1 MTSAF
6 LLFAATDVTRQRL
19 TSGRLEGFTEWWQGP
34 LTLLVVLGVGAAVVW
49 LYRRDSAELSPRLAA
64 GLALLRVAAMLCL
77 LAAWLDFERRT
88 EHELIFPSRVAVL
101 IDSSGSMA
109 LPEAATALGGN
120 GAVPAA
126 AASGGDAGPLPA
138 DESAAQAPPAS
149 RLARAM
155 KLLEADGL
163 LEALGKTHE
172 VSLWRFDAGAEP
184 LAVVP
189 HRDRLRKDEAS
200 QPAAAGAS
208 GEQETTGGDDA
219 FGGAGSGGAAW
230 QQLVTPSGY
239 ETRLGEALLQV
250 ADREPLDVL
259 AGVIVLTD
267 GATNAGVDPRVA
279 AAELGEARVP
289 VLPLGIGSEQLPAN
303 IRVADV
309 TAPSRVFPDDR
320 FAVTASL
327 QQQGF
332 EGATVRCEL
341 LEIETDA
348 ETFQGGRVI
357 DAIDVRLAEEG
368 DLAAVRFD
376 VPGLTTP
383 GRRSLAVRVTPQ
395 AAPLR
400 DDNAR
405 DNAQVVEVEVI
416 DRVTQVLLMADGPTR
431 EYQFMRNVL
440 KRDESFAVDVLL
452 STAREGSSQDARAI
466 LPVFPQ
472 TPDELD
478 RYDVIVA
485 FDYDWR
491 NLDAIELSRLE
502 RWVEQESGGLVLVA
516 GPVSMEGW
524 LSAAKTE
531 VIRKLSPVELR
542 SQPRLLL
549 ESPASREDPMAL
561 EFTTDGLDAEFL
573 WLGDSRLASQRVWEE
588 FPGVYACYDAGD
600 AKPGGTVYA
609 RTRRSVAG
617 TVAEDQNPIFLA
629 GQFYGSGT
637 VFALGSGELWR
648 LRAVDIAA
656 FERLTTQMVRHVSQG
671 RLLRGSRQIQLLVD
685 RDRYALGATVDLRV
699 VLREGA
705 DADRQ
710 PRCET
715 VNPAGE
721 RQEVTLSADP
731 VRPGELRGSFVVP
744 SEGSWRI
751 QASFPGPAADAE
763 PAAAVSRRIVVRL
776 PDRELK
782 SPKLDR
788 GSLEQVAGVT
798 GGRARFPSLEAW
810 TRADT
815 EAVVSSLQDRS
826 RHEFQSGAIDTAFK
840 QSLHFGL
847 LFAGI
852 GLLCTEWVL
861 RRFARLA

>member
-1 MTSAF
+1 MIFAS
-6 LLFAATDVTRQRL
+6 LLLAATDVTRQRL

-34 LTLLVVLGVGAAVVW
+34 LTLLVVIGVGALAVW

-64 GLALLRVAAMLCL
+64 GLALLRVAALLCL

-101 IDSSGSMA
+101 IDSSASMA
-109 LPEAATALGGN
+109 LPEAAAGGREPADAEPLA
-120 GAVPAA
+120 AVAEPAA
-126 AASGGDAGPLPA
+126 AEQGVT
-138 DESAAQAPPAS
+138 APPAS
-149 RLARAM
+149 RLARALN
-155 KLLEADGL
+155 LLERDGL
-163 LEALGKTHE
+163 LEALGETHE

-184 LAVVP
+184 LAVIP
-189 HRDRLRKDEAS
+189 HREQGGRRGGSAGPEAEPVASDVAATDEPSSAVAS
-200 QPAAAGAS
+200 
-208 GEQETTGGDDA
+208 
-219 FGGAGSGGAAW
+219 W
-230 QQLVTPSGY
+230 QQQVAPSGY
-239 ETRLGEALLQV
+239 ETRLGEALLRV

-289 VLPLGIGSEQLPAN
+289 VVPLGIGSETLPAN

-309 TAPSRVFPDDR
+309 AAPSRVFPDDR

-332 EGATVRCEL
+332 DGAVVRCEL
-341 LEIETDA
+341 LEIEREDEA
-348 ETFQGGRVI
+348 AQGGRLI
-357 DAIDVRLAEEG
+357 DALDVRLADDGE
-368 DLAAVRFD
+368 LAAVRFD

-383 GRRSLAVRVTPQ
+383 GRRSLAVRVSPQ
-395 AAPLR
+395 SAAVR

-405 DNAQVVEVEVI
+405 DNTQITEVEVV
-416 DRVTQVLLMADGPTR
+416 DRVTEVLLMADGPTR

-466 LPVFPQ
+466 LPAFPQ
-472 TPDELD
+472 TPEDLD

-491 NLDAIELSRLE
+491 ELDSLELSRLE
-502 RWVEQESGGLVLVA
+502 RWVERESGGLVLVA

-524 LSAAKTE
+524 LSSTNTE

-549 ESPASREDPMAL
+549 DAPASREEPMPL
-561 EFTTDGLDAEFL
+561 DFTADGLDAEFL
-573 WLGDSRLASQRVWEE
+573 WLGDSRLASQTMWGE
-588 FPGVYACYDAGD
+588 FPGVYACYDASV

-609 RTRRSVAG
+609 RARRSVAG
-617 TVAEDQNPIFLA
+617 LGDGDRDPIFLA
-629 GQFYGSGT
+629 GQFYGSGM
-637 VFALGSGELWR
+637 VFSLGSGELWR
-648 LRAVDIAA
+648 LRAIEIAA
-656 FERLTTQMVRHVSQG
+656 FERLTTQLVRHVSQG

-685 RDRYALGATVDLRV
+685 RDRYALGGTVDVRV
-699 VLREGA
+699 VLQDAAAGA
-705 DADRQ
+705 AV
-710 PRCET
+710 PRCELVT
-715 VNPAGE
+715 PAGE
-721 RQEVTLSADP
+721 RQLVKLTVDP
-731 VRPGELRGSFVVP
+731 ARPGELRGSFLAA

-751 QASFPGPAADAE
+751 EAALPGPPADGESPSVA
-763 PAAAVSRRIVVRL
+763 SRRIVVRL

-798 GGRARFPSLEAW
+798 GTAARFPSLRPW
-810 TRADT
+810 SQSDT
-815 EAVVSSLQDRS
+815 QDVVESLQDRS
-826 RHEFQSGAIDTAFK
+826 RHEFQSGAVDTAFK
-840 QSLHFGL
+840 QTLHLGL
-847 LFAGI
+847 LIAGI
-852 GLLCTEWVL
+852 GLLCTEWIL
-861 RRFARLA
+861 RRLARLA